1 MGLLFSL
8 GLASTFVHYPQAQ
21 DTDHISENLVKMDM
35 SMKYF
40 GHYFQEIQTT
50 KDKFRDYINRNDSE
64 TEKLIEMSEIS
75 DLKQE
80 DTEAK
85 VDEKTAAI
93 KRIREMARTLDDI
106 STKIA
111 DVKEETIRLTQENA
125 VLDEYILN
133 LMEQSKTF
141 EPAGLKW
148 FLFYFPVVG
157 FLVFVRFLCKK
168 F

>member
-1 MGLLFSL
+1 
-8 GLASTFVHYPQAQ
+8 
-21 DTDHISENLVKMDM
+21 
-35 SMKYF
+35 MKYF
-40 GHYFQEIQTT
+40 GLYFQEIQTT

-80 DTEAK
+80 DMDAN
-85 VDEKTAAI
+85 VDEKTTAI

-141 EPAGLKW
+141 EPAGLK
-148 FLFYFPVVG
+148 
-157 FLVFVRFLCKK
+157 
-168 F
+168 

>member
-1 MGLLFSL
+1 
-8 GLASTFVHYPQAQ
+8 
-21 DTDHISENLVKMDM
+21 
-35 SMKYF
+35 MKYF
-40 GHYFQEIQTT
+40 SHYFQEIQTT
-50 KDKFRDYINRNDSE
+50 KDKFREYINRNDSE
-64 TEKLIEMSEIS
+64 TEKLIEMSELT

-80 DTEAK
+80 DTEAN

-93 KRIREMARTLDDI
+93 RRIREMARTLDDI

-141 EPAGLKW
+141 EPAKLK
-148 FLFYFPVVG
+148 
-157 FLVFVRFLCKK
+157 
-168 F
+168 

>member
-1 MGLLFSL
+1 
-8 GLASTFVHYPQAQ
+8 
-21 DTDHISENLVKMDM
+21 
-35 SMKYF
+35 MKYF
-40 GHYFQEIQTT
+40 SHYFQEIQTT

-64 TEKLIEMSEIS
+64 TEKLIEMSELT

-80 DTEAK
+80 DTETN

-93 KRIREMARTLDDI
+93 RRIREMARTLDDI

-111 DVKEETIRLTQENA
+111 DVKEETIWLTQENA

-141 EPAGLKW
+141 EPAKLK
-148 FLFYFPVVG
+148 
-157 FLVFVRFLCKK
+157 
-168 F
+168 

>member
-1 MGLLFSL
+1 
-8 GLASTFVHYPQAQ
+8 
-21 DTDHISENLVKMDM
+21 
-35 SMKYF
+35 MKYF
-40 GHYFQEIQTT
+40 SHYFQEIQTT

-64 TEKLIEMSEIS
+64 TEKLIEMSELT

-80 DTEAK
+80 DTETN

-93 KRIREMARTLDDI
+93 RRIREMARTLDDI

-111 DVKEETIRLTQENA
+111 DVKEETTRLTQENA

-141 EPAGLKW
+141 EPAKLK
-148 FLFYFPVVG
+148 
-157 FLVFVRFLCKK
+157 
-168 F
+168 

>member
-1 MGLLFSL
+1 MSL
-8 GLASTFVHYPQAQ
+8 
-21 DTDHISENLVKMDM
+21 
-35 SMKYF
+35 KYF

-64 TEKLIEMSEIS
+64 TEKLIEMSDIS

-80 DTEAK
+80 DMEAN

-93 KRIREMARTLDDI
+93 KRIRDMARTLDDI

-141 EPAGLKW
+141 EPAGLK
-148 FLFYFPVVG
+148 
-157 FLVFVRFLCKK
+157 
-168 F
+168 